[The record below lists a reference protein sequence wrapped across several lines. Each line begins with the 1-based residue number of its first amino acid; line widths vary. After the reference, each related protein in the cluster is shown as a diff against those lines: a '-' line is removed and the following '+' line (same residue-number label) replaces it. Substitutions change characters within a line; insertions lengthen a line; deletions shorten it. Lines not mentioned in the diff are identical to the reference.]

1 MTPDREHPGD
11 GGQLGTW
18 CLVWIDA
25 REARLLTWVDDA
37 ARVERMVSD
46 VPAHRSSTGHVRHD
60 PSMRHGGGGSP
71 QDAGDPRRLEYLAK
85 FVGEVAARVPA
96 GIAVRVLGPGET
108 REHLANFLRTED
120 RHHGVVRDIVD
131 EASARLTQPQ
141 LIAVLR
147 DLVGASPRRRQAGG
161 RRVLAGGSGRDRG

>member
-1 MTPDREHPGD
+1 MTREREHPGT
-11 GGQLGTW
+11 GQLQPW

-37 ARVERMVSD
+37 AQVERLASD

-60 PSMRHGGGGSP
+60 PTMRHGGGGSP
-71 QDAGDPRRLEYLAK
+71 QDAGEPRRLERLGA

-96 GIAVRVLGPGET
+96 GADVRILGPGET
-108 REHLANFLRTED
+108 REHLADLLRTED

-131 EASARLTQPQ
+131 EASDRLTQPQ
-141 LIAVLR
+141 LIAILR
-147 DLVGASPRRRQAGG
+147 DLVGAPPRRRRPGG
-161 RRVLAGGSGRDRG
+161 RRDLAGGSGREHA